1 MRKKAAALPYE
12 KISAGGS
19 QKRAIPDDFKYNPK
33 KLKHLKSVLHNVSV
47 ALGTLTSS
55 LNEFSRLKGPEISPD
70 GLLGG
75 TGYILAVQDI
85 KQTLYT
91 SVHALSNVADSI
103 ADELTNPRWNVAED
117 KDVKE
122 LIKEKDDVQEEV
134 PDDVD
139 DIKPEDVENSESEPE
154 AEPEAEPAPAPEKT
168 DDQTDKD
175 AQPEPTGEPIVAPQV
190 YDSDEPVRM
199 AVRACLVA
207 SVKTKS

>member
-1 MRKKAAALPYE
+1 MRKASVIPYE
-12 KISAGGS
+12 KISAGA
-19 QKRAIPDDFKYNPK
+19 QKRTIPDDFKYNPK
-33 KLKHLKSVLHNVSV
+33 KLKHLKGVLHNVSV

-103 ADELTNPRWNVAED
+103 ADELTNPRWNATED
-117 KDVKE
+117 KEVKD

-139 DIKPEDVENSESEPE
+139 EIQPDDVENSEP
-154 AEPEAEPAPAPEKT
+154 AVEPAPEPEK
-168 DDQTDKD
+168 DEQPNKN
-175 AQPEPTGEPIVAPQV
+175 AQPEPLGEPIVAPAV
-190 YDSDEPVRM
+190 YESNEPM
-199 AVRACLVA
+199 KWAVQASLIA